1 MRVQLLG
8 PNSVRVE
15 PPAKLNLFLEV
26 LRKREDGYHEIET
39 VMQAIS
45 LCDVLDVTRT
55 PGNEI
60 TIAKAGRYP
69 APADRSNLAV
79 KAAEAFF
86 STVGHRFGLKLFLT
100 KNIPAGAGLGGGSS
114 DAAGALAALNHL
126 AGLPMTPAALSELA
140 GTIGSDVPFFLDGGA
155 AIGRGRGELVE
166 PLVDSAIPDSW
177 FVVMFPGV
185 LSPTP
190 LIYKSLMLD
199 LTTCKRNLHRFL
211 DDLSRASRARDF
223 PFFNAL
229 ATPFRAVFPALGK
242 LQDEISR
249 ATGHAFH
256 VSGSGSAMYA
266 AVDSPAEGTEVES
279 VLQAMAAGDTF
290 LVRNLPRRSAS
301 T

>member
-1 MRVQLLG
+1 MKVVPLG
-8 PNSVRVE
+8 PDSVRVE
-15 PPAKLNLFLEV
+15 PPAKLNLFLEI

-39 VMQAIS
+39 VMQTIS
-45 LCDVLDVTRT
+45 LHDVLDVTRT
-55 PGNEI
+55 AGSAIEI
-60 TIAKAGRYP
+60 TARGRYP
-69 APADRSNLAV
+69 APTDRTNLV
-79 KAAEAFF
+79 HRAAEAFF
-86 STVGHRFGLKLFLT
+86 STVGGRFGLKFDLT

-140 GTIGSDVPFFLDGGA
+140 GTLGSDVPFFLAGGA
-155 AIGRGRGELVE
+155 AIARGRGELVE
-166 PLVDSAIPDSW
+166 PLDDGAVPPSW
-177 FVVMFPGV
+177 FVVLFPGEP
-185 LSPTP
+185 SPTP
-190 LIYKSLMLD
+190 LIYKSLTLD

-242 LQDEISR
+242 LMDEISR

-256 VSGSGSAMYA
+256 LSGSGSAMYA

-290 LVRNLPRRSAS
+290 LVRSLPRRSAS
-301 T
+301 A